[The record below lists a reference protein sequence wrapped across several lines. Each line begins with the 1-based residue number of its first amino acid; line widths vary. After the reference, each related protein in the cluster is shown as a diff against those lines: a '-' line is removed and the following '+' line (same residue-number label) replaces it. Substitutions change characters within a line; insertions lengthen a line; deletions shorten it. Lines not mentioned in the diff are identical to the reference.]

1 MNKLLESYNLPRM
14 NQEEI
19 ESLHRTITNKVIE
32 SYTHT
37 HTHTHTERER
47 ERGRERERWGGGKR
61 DLVSLPLL

>member
-37 HTHTHTERER
+37 HTHTHTQRERER
-47 ERGRERERWGGGKR
+47 ERERDTGKWG
-61 DLVSLPLL
+61 